1 MNEVDIQGDERRSAA
16 RREAA
21 VAATLERA
29 DGERRLSLVCDIS
42 ETGARLLVASRKV
55 AVGEKVYLSI
65 LFADGAST
73 AVDARL
79 LRVRPAD
86 GGGPWKS
93 EIAVRFGGRVRLS
106 GHAPS

>member
-1 MNEVDIQGDERRSAA
+1 MSAVDLQASERRSAA
-16 RREAA
+16 RREVA

-29 DGERRLSLVCDIS
+29 DGEQRLSLVCDIS

-55 AVGEKVYLSI
+55 AVGDKVYLSL
-65 LFADGAST
+65 LFSDGAST

-79 LRVRPAD
+79 LRVQLAQCA
-86 GGGPWKS
+86 GPWKT

-106 GHAPS
+106 GHALS

>member
-1 MNEVDIQGDERRSAA
+1 MNAANIPSNERRSAA
-16 RREAA
+16 RREVA

-29 DGERRLSLVCDIS
+29 DGQQRLSLVCDIS

-55 AVGEKVYLSI
+55 AVGEKVYLSL

-79 LRVRPAD
+79 LRVQAAE
-86 GGGPWKS
+86 GAGPWKT
-93 EIAVRFGGRVRLS
+93 EIAVRFGGQVRL
-106 GHAPS
+106 

>member
-1 MNEVDIQGDERRSAA
+1 MNAVDTLSSERRSTT
-16 RREAA
+16 RRECS

-29 DGERRLSLVCDIS
+29 DGEQRLSLVCDIS
-42 ETGARLLVASRKV
+42 ETGARLLVATGKV
-55 AVGEKVYLSI
+55 AVGEKVYLSL

-73 AVDARL
+73 SVDARL
-79 LRVRPAD
+79 VRVQAAD

-106 GHAPS
+106 GHALS